1 MAVQEINSIRE
12 MQKTVEELRKAGK
25 RIGVVPTMGYLHEG
39 HGSLIEAARLEND
52 IVIVTIFVN
61 PLQFAAHEDLSTY
74 PRNFKRDVE
83 IISAMGGTIVFAPTA
98 KEMYPA
104 GFETNISIGGSSLK
118 FEGVFR
124 PTHFDGVATVVA
136 KLFMATKP
144 HRAYFGQKDY
154 QQVAVIRQLIR
165 DLNIDVE
172 LCVQATVREPDGLA
186 KSSRNVYLSED
197 ERTKAVLLSSAL
209 HQAIAAALDG
219 ERRRDVLAEMMKN
232 TLETVP
238 EIRIDYAVAAHAD
251 TLDEPDVFM
260 QDDDIVFLIA
270 VRLGKTRL
278 IDNMVFR
285 SL

>member
-39 HGSLIEAARLEND
+39 HGNLIEAARLEND

-83 IISAMGGTIVFAPTA
+83 IISAMGGAIVFAPTA

-197 ERTKAVLLSSAL
+197 ERTKAVILSSAL

-238 EIRIDYAVAAHAD
+238 EVRIDYAVAAHAD